1 MFCVATGPTIDESA
15 ATLFDAMTQTRPASG
30 RFTHIS
36 SASDAALEIGLYYY
50 NHYPLTP
57 YTTPV
62 VSDPFADYGRAGAY
76 TTPVVSD
83 PFAGYGRAGAYTT
96 LLDPQTDYAN
106 VYRVVGIITE

>member
-1 MFCVATGPTIDESA
+1 MCHKFSGSIQRRSNELILLHAKPAVIA
-15 ATLFDAMTQTRPASG
+15 AAVNSGCYGDPPSG

-76 TTPVVSD
+76 TTPVASD

-96 LLDPQTDYAN
+96 LSDP
-106 VYRVVGIITE
+106 